1 MEINKASGFV
11 IRKMDFSAN
20 DEIVTILTSD
30 DIFTFVA
37 LGTRKLKSKNRVALQ
52 IGNCIEIDFFKARLT
67 NKLSKLKK
75 AVTLIQPPLLTS
87 NNAETIFEI
96 YRLIS
101 RMKVPSAIV
110 FNALIDCY
118 SYFGA
123 DYNDY
128 IKTFIYF
135 AYLDSI
141 GLYPVNNMCV
151 ECGRPDRINDF
162 EFYKGGFLCVLHSE
176 GQRPLEELKAIQN
189 LSSEFLDYSK
199 TSQIINKE
207 LANEIKNFISENT
220 FD

>member
-11 IRKMDFSAN
+11 IKKMDFGAN
-20 DEIVTILTSD
+20 DEIVTLLTSD
-30 DIFTFVA
+30 DIFTFIA
-37 LGTRKLKSKNRVALQ
+37 LGTRKLSSKNRVALQ
-52 IGNCIEIDFFKARLT
+52 IGNYIEIDFFKARLT

-96 YRLIS
+96 YKLIS
-101 RMKVPSAIV
+101 KMKSPSNII

-128 IKTFIYF
+128 IKTFILF
-135 AYLDSI
+135 AFLDSI
-141 GLYPVNNMCV
+141 GQYPVNEMCV
-151 ECGRPDRINDF
+151 ECCRPDRINGF
-162 EFYKGGFLCVLHSE
+162 EFYKGGFLCVLHSKKP
-176 GQRPLEELKAIQN
+176 RPLEVLMAIQN
-189 LSSEFLDYSK
+189 LSKEFLDYSK

-207 LANEIKNFISENT
+207 LFIELKNFISENI